1 MLVVLFLCNDVD
13 RNNIK
18 IGGYLLRKKIFI
30 IIMVL
35 LLSFQSVY
43 SAAEL
48 SKYLDGRAVN
58 VTEDEDS
65 IDIYALVSFIGDEKD
80 DYVPNTSITY
90 SEAFMLGVRYVW
102 GGVYDGKCVNVHIE
116 EVEDNTPTPKVRV
129 IFDSVTGQYSFSHAQ
144 KVPPTIWMYTGDGRV
159 GVDHIYYY
167 NGILYVSGHEFGHAA
182 LGLGDAYADP
192 NANVK
197 KYLNS
202 PMNGW
207 EWRQATNADYYIL
220 LKHATWLRGNMFT
233 YSSDKE
239 ILEQYLT
246 T

>member
-35 LLSFQSVY
+35 LLSFQSVC

-65 IDIYALVSFIGDEKD
+65 IDIYALVSFVGDEKD

-90 SEAFMLGVRYVW
+90 SEAFMIGVKYVW
-102 GGVYDGKCVNVHIE
+102 SGEYDGKSVNVHIE
-116 EVEDNTPTPKVRV
+116 EVVGNTPIPKVRV
-129 IFDSVTGQYSFSHAQ
+129 IFNSVTGQQSFSHAR
-144 KVPPTIWMYTGDGRV
+144 KLPATIWMYTGDGRA
-159 GVDHIYYY
+159 GTDHVYDY
-167 NGILYVSGHEFGHAA
+167 NGILYVSGHEFGHI
-182 LGLGDAYADP
+182 LGLGDVYADT
-192 NANVK
+192 NEKVK
-197 KYLNS
+197 QYLNS

-207 EWRQATNADYYIL
+207 DWRQATDADYFIM
-220 LKHATWLRGNMFT
+220 LKHNTWLHGNLFI
-233 YSSDKE
+233 YSSDRAKD
-239 ILEQYLT
+239 T
-246 T
+246 CVFFG

>member
-35 LLSFQSVY
+35 LLSFQSVC

-48 SKYLDGRAVN
+48 SKYLNGRSVN

-90 SEAFMLGVRYVW
+90 SEAFMIGVKYVW
-102 GGVYDGKCVNVHIE
+102 SGVYDGKRVNVHIE
-116 EVEDNTPTPKVRV
+116 EVEDNTPVQKVRV
-129 IFDSVTGQYSFSHAQ
+129 LFDSVTGQYNFSHAQ
-144 KVPPTIWMYTGDGRV
+144 KAPSTIWMYTGDGRA
-159 GVDHIYYY
+159 GIDHVYDY
-167 NGILYVSGHEFGHAA
+167 NGILYVSGHEFGHI
-182 LGLGDAYADP
+182 LGLGDAYADH
-192 NANVK
+192 NEKVK
-197 KYLNS
+197 KYLKS

-207 EWRQATNADYYIL
+207 NWRQATDADYFIM
-220 LKHATWLRGNMFT
+220 LKHNTWLHGNLFI
-233 YSSDKE
+233 YSSDRELLKW
-239 ILEQYLT
+239 YLPI
-246 T
+246 